1 MKILVTGGMGHIG
14 SKLVDKLTNDKKIK
28 KILIIDNFSNNKE
41 NTILFLK
48 NRKKIIFINQD
59 LIKYR
64 PKKKN
69 QSRLCYSSCI
79 KHERRKKF

>member
-14 SKLVDKLTNDKKIK
+14 SKLVDKLVKDKKIK

-59 LIKYR
+59 LIEYR
-64 PKKKN
+64 PKKNSK
-69 QSRLCYSSCI
+69 
-79 KHERRKKF
+79 

>member
-48 NRKKIIFINQD
+48 NRKK
-59 LIKYR
+59 
-64 PKKKN
+64 
-69 QSRLCYSSCI
+69 
-79 KHERRKKF
+79 